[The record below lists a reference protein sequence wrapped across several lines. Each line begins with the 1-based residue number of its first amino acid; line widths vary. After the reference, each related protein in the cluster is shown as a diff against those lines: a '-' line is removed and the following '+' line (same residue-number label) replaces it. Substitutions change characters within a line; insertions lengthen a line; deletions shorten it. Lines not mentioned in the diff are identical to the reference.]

1 MSLNVEGVH
10 KENCWHRYVLWIK
23 MFYVHFWGA
32 FFSFM
37 HSTFESFFPEFRPK
51 NDSKI
56 LLGEI
61 SQEHLTLNNQHSSDV
76 LKTSRTWRYNAK
88 IQQFIVTARNVWMGI
103 TNALLSSNEI
113 ASKTIGR
120 SMTLK
125 GMNISW
131 TAWLPG

>member
-10 KENCWHRYVLWIK
+10 QENCWHRYVLWIK
-23 MFYVHFWGA
+23 MFYVHFLGCFFLIHA
-32 FFSFM
+32 FDIWK
-37 HSTFESFFPEFRPK
+37 FFPEFRPK

-56 LLGEI
+56 LLGEK

-88 IQQFIVTARNVWMGI
+88 IQQFIVTARNAWMGI

-125 GMNISW
+125 GMNIRW